1 MEGEEMSDE
10 WRPLKAG
17 EIIQDGDERDA
28 CVNPMK
34 DAAVWEQVPPNDIGK
49 PAPDPQYPA
58 HTVYRR
64 KVTK

>member
-1 MEGEEMSDE
+1 MSDE
-10 WRPLKAG
+10 WRVLAAG

-34 DAAVWEQVPPNDIGK
+34 DAAVWERVPPNDVGK
-49 PAPDPQYPA
+49 AAPTHYPA

-64 KVTK
+64 RVAK

>member
-1 MEGEEMSDE
+1 MSDE
-10 WRPLKAG
+10 WRVLAAG
-17 EIIQDGDERDA
+17 EIIQDGDEQDA

-49 PAPDPQYPA
+49 PAPTHYPA

-64 KVTK
+64 RAKK

>member
-10 WRPLKAG
+10 WRRLEAG
-17 EIIQDGDERDA
+17 EIIQEGDERDA

-34 DAAVWEQVPPNDIGK
+34 DAAVWERVPSHVIGK

-58 HTVYRR
+58 HTIYRR
-64 KVTK
+64 KAKK